1 MKLNEIL
8 KDFKS
13 AKVYSDFPDLEIE
26 NLTKDSRVKV
36 KNGLFFCLR
45 GRNFDGHNFAEEAVK
60 NGAVAIVTEKFMPKI
75 SCAQIVCSDVRLAY
89 SYLAAAFYENPQK
102 KLKIMG
108 VVGTNG
114 KTSVAS
120 IVRDIL
126 NAAEKPCASI
136 GTLGVNSPLGKFDS
150 ALTTPDPENLFKI
163 LSTLYKSGIK
173 YVVMEVSAHAIAL
186 RKVAAINY
194 ESMIFTNCTRDHLDY
209 FTDFY
214 GYRSVKKSA
223 FNNRAR
229 FFIVNADDELGRE
242 IYSENPKKTLT
253 YGVNE
258 PCDVF
263 AMEITES
270 LNQTTFVLNAF
281 DMVYALR
288 TDLLGEFN
296 VYNLLSAVCAAFLCG
311 IKPEKIVKY
320 IDKIPVVKGRM
331 EEVASING
339 ARIFVDYAHT
349 PDGLNK
355 SLSFLS
361 AATKNYAYLL
371 FGAGGNRDADK
382 RPLMGKIAGEIA
394 DFTVITSDNP
404 RDEDEN
410 GIICDIEKGIKE
422 VTDKYII
429 IPDRKKAL
437 YYAIEKLSEGDALLV
452 AGKGA
457 ETYQEVKGE
466 KLYFS
471 DEEEIKNIVKSL
483 NSKR

>member
-1 MKLNEIL
+1 MKLSEIL

-13 AKVYSDFPDLEIE
+13 VKVYSDFSDLEIE

-60 NGAVAIVTEKFMPKI
+60 NGSVAVVTEKFMPKI
-75 SCAQIVCSDVRLAY
+75 GCAQIVCDDVRLAY
-89 SYLAAAFYENPQK
+89 SYLSAAFYGNPQK
-102 KLKIMG
+102 KLKIIG

-120 IVRDIL
+120 IIRDIL

-136 GTLGVNSPLGKFDS
+136 GTLGVKSPFGKFES
-150 ALTTPDPENLFKI
+150 TLTTPDPENLFEI
-163 LSTLYKSGIK
+163 LSELYKAGIK
-173 YVVMEVSAHAIAL
+173 YVAMELSAHAIAL
-186 RKVAAINY
+186 KKAAPINY

-214 GYRSVKKSA
+214 SYRAVKKSA
-223 FNNRAR
+223 FNNSAR
-229 FFIVNADDELGRE
+229 FFVVNADDELGRE

-288 TDLLGEFN
+288 SNLLGEFN

-331 EEVASING
+331 EQVASING
-339 ARIFVDYAHT
+339 AKIFVDYAHT

-361 AATKNYAYLL
+361 VVTENDAYLL
-371 FGAGGNRDADK
+371 FGAGGNRDAEK
-382 RPLMGKIAGEIA
+382 RPLMGKIAGDIA

-410 GIICDIEKGIKE
+410 DIISDIEKGIKE
-422 VTDKYII
+422 VTDNYII

-437 YYAIEKLSEGDALLV
+437 YYAITKLNKGDTLLV

-466 KLYFS
+466 KFYFS

-483 NSKR
+483 NGQS